1 MIRNQNNNK
10 ILIISHI
17 ADCDGM
23 GSVILGI
30 KYFQNLDYILSE
42 SSDLEELLKEDFS
55 SYEQIFICDLPFSK
69 ETINVIE
76 NNN

>member
-30 KYFQNLDYILSE
+30 KYLLFLFNE
-42 SSDLEELLKEDFS
+42 SNFS
-55 SYEQIFICDLPFSK
+55 SNEEFIF
-69 ETINVIE
+69 NVSLLIIT
-76 NNN
+76 

>member
-1 MIRNQNNNK
+1 MIRKQNNNK

-30 KYFQNLDYILSE
+30 KYFQNIDYI
-42 SSDLEELLKEDFS
+42 
-55 SYEQIFICDLPFSK
+55 
-69 ETINVIE
+69 
-76 NNN
+76 